1 MDKLVRKH
9 NYKLKLIRSMKKV
22 LSISMMVV
30 IALTLIALCSPCI
43 LIFSM
48 EGEDGNLTLPQ
59 WLGIIWLGVLVIC
72 GLKMKKRDSGK
83 PD

>member
-1 MDKLVRKH
+1 MDKLVQKH

-59 WLGIIWLGVLVIC
+59 LFGVIWLGVLVIC
-72 GLKMKKRDSGK
+72 GLKMKKRDSGE